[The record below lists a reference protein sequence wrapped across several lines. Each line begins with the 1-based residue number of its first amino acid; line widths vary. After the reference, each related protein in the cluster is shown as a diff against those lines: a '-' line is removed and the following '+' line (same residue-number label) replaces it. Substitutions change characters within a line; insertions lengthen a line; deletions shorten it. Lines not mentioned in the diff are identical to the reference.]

1 MFELVKERSK
11 VENFSISEKMGEST
25 WESVI
30 GKSWELST
38 ELEGRGEGIERETD
52 FIYIRRNS
60 TREDQITPLGHMT
73 G

>member
-11 VENFSISEKMGEST
+11 VENFSISERMGESA

-38 ELEGRGEGIERETD
+38 ELEGRGGGLRGKLILFISGEIVRERTK
-52 FIYIRRNS
+52 
-60 TREDQITPLGHMT
+60 LLH
-73 G
+73 